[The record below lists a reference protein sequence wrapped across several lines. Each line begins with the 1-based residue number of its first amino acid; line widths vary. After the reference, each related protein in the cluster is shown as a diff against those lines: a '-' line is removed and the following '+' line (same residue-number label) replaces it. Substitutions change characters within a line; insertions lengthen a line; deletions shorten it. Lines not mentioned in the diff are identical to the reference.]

1 VVCNIFL
8 TKKCSGRAKAPLI
21 LALYFKRKLQMSIF
35 TKAKT
40 LSAVALK
47 PSIIIGQSK
56 YLFIL
61 SHMRSRSSLLSH
73 ILGSNDCVCGYS
85 ELHRFYLRYRDI
97 IKMRLELYDD
107 LKCDLRGK
115 YLLDKLL
122 HNKRD
127 ISKEVLE
134 AVNPKFI
141 FLLREPE
148 STIKSTMQMGHIT
161 GNDSYKN
168 PEKVSEYY
176 CSRLS
181 RLKEFAET
189 IGGDYFFLESD
200 DLVNNTEYILGE
212 LTGWL
217 GLDTPLVENYLMFNN
232 TGKPGYGDPSD
243 NIRAG
248 KIIKT
253 KGHSDI
259 EIPQEI
265 LQISEYYY
273 EKCRASLMSHVA

>member
-1 VVCNIFL
+1 
-8 TKKCSGRAKAPLI
+8 
-21 LALYFKRKLQMSIF
+21 MSIS
-35 TKAKT
+35 TKAKI
-40 LSAVALK
+40 LSSVALK
-47 PSIIIGQSK
+47 PSIIIGQSN

-73 ILGSNDCVCGYS
+73 ILGSNDYVCGYS
-85 ELHRFYLRYRDI
+85 ELHLSYLRYRDI
-97 IKMRLELYDD
+97 IKMRLKLYGD

-122 HNKRD
+122 HNKRE
-127 ISKEVLE
+127 ISKKVLE
-134 AVNPKFI
+134 VVNPKFI
-141 FLLREPE
+141 FLLRKPE
-148 STIKSTMQMGHIT
+148 STIKSAMQMGDIT
-161 GNDSYKN
+161 GNDSNKN
-168 PEKVSEYY
+168 QEKVSEYY

-189 IGGDYFFLESD
+189 IGGDYYFLESD

-243 NIRAG
+243 KIRAG
-248 KIIKT
+248 KILKT

-259 EIPQEI
+259 KIPQKI
-265 LQISEYYY
+265 IQRSEYYY
-273 EKCRASLMSHVA
+273 EKCRASLMSPIA